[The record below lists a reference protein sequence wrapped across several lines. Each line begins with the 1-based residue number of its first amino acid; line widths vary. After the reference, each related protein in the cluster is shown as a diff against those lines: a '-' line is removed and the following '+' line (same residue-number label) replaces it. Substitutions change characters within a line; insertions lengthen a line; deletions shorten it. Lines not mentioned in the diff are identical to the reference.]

1 LEAAMFGIRLKSKG
15 FANMWKIPGPGVTWF
30 SAGIDGFRNNVDI
43 HFCILGFQLFD
54 VTIIRK

>member
-1 LEAAMFGIRLKSKG
+1 MFGIRLKSKG